1 MTTRSWMSLLVLL
14 TLPALLPGADLP
26 GDGLFEQVDVFTAGH
41 DGYHT
46 FRIPAIV
53 TSADGTLIAF
63 AEARKENRSDPGGG
77 DIDLVYRRSTDN
89 GKTWSPLRV
98 LDDPGEGWGAS
109 NPTPVADHDRGRV
122 WILYNRWEPGFGT
135 ERSQPGTSNNQ
146 AWARHS
152 DDNGATWSD
161 PVDLTRVSRVYD
173 HWGAMFLGPGG
184 AIQARDGRL
193 IVPAAMKPDIYSVW
207 MSIGGFEGRTS
218 LMRAYALTSD
228 DHGDTWKR
236 GELVKAQTNEN
247 QLVELSDGTI
257 MMDARQGAGG
267 HRWLMVSSDGGGT
280 WSNPVPGQQVT
291 PICAAIERY
300 TSKAQG
306 DDRDRIL
313 WTGPAGPGRKRL
325 VLRVSYDEGQTF
337 RDEKVIYGGLAAYSD
352 IAILNDKT
360 VGVLWERGVSVGYQ
374 FITFTR
380 FDRSFFEPG
389 Q

>member
-1 MTTRSWMSLLVLL
+1 MPLLVLL
-14 TLPALLPGADLP
+14 TLPALLAGESLW
-26 GDGLFEQVDVFTAGH
+26 EQVDVFTAGH

-53 TSADGTLIAF
+53 TTSDGTLIAF

-77 DIDLVYRRSTDN
+77 DIDLVYRRSTDR

-109 NPTPVADHDRGRV
+109 NPTPVADRDSGRV

-152 DDNGATWSD
+152 DDNGATWSEA
-161 PVDLTRVSRVYD
+161 VDLTRVSRAYD

-247 QLVELSDGTI
+247 QLVELSDGPS
-257 MMDARQGAGG
+257 ACR
-267 HRWLMVSSDGGGT
+267 RLSS
-280 WSNPVPGQQVT
+280 
-291 PICAAIERY
+291 AIKRR
-300 TSKAQG
+300 TAFAKA
-306 DDRDRIL
+306 
-313 WTGPAGPGRKRL
+313 
-325 VLRVSYDEGQTF
+325 RVSPGDTRTPVSPSRMRSMIWPIPTATTARPQAMYSSTF
-337 RDEKVIYGGLAAYSD
+337 KGE
-352 IAILNDKT
+352 
-360 VGVLWERGVSVGYQ
+360 
-374 FITFTR
+374 
-380 FDRSFFEPG
+380 
-389 Q
+389 